1 MNATREEFRR
11 ALVQAFGDAIQ
22 EDAAG
27 LLLTTDTSA
36 LHFATS
42 IEKPFQV
49 GALKIP
55 MLRVEISIRAG
66 NEAAAKSLLERIDR
80 ATMRGGG

>member
-1 MNATREEFRR
+1 MNTTREEFRR
-11 ALVQAFGDAIQ
+11 ALVQAFGDAVQ

-27 LLLTTDTSA
+27 LLLTTVASI

-42 IEKPFQV
+42 NEEPVQI

-66 NEAAAKSLLERIDR
+66 SEASAQSLLERVDR